1 MLSGVLDMTASYAV
15 MGHPVAHS
23 LSPMIHGVFAESC
36 GIDLDYRAIDVPPDG
51 LREAVASFAAAGG
64 LGLNITLPHKQAAL
78 QLADTSSASASH
90 ATAANTLI
98 RKGDEWHAE
107 NTDGIGLMRHL
118 QGLGV
123 EVTGADLLI
132 IGAGGAVWGIAGPL
146 LAARPLSLDIC
157 NRTVQKARQ
166 LAQHFAADGEISVL
180 EELTEKHGKAYDL
193 LINATPSGITGSAVN
208 LPRSLLKAGG
218 WCYDLAYNQR
228 QDTPFVQWGKQAGAG
243 GASDGLGML
252 IEQAAE
258 SFRLWHGVEPETGE
272 LYRLLSK

>member
-1 MLSGVLDMTASYAV
+1 MAMTASYAV

-23 LSPMIHGVFAESC
+23 LSPMIHSAFAEAC

-51 LREAVASFAAAGG
+51 LREAVASFAATGG

-78 QLADTSSASASH
+78 QLASASSARASH
-90 ATAANTLI
+90 AMAANTLI
-98 RKGDEWHAE
+98 RQGDEWHAE
-107 NTDGIGLMRHL
+107 NTDGVGLLRHL
-118 QGLGV
+118 QRLGV
-123 EVTGADLLI
+123 DAAGADVLI

-146 LAARPLSLDIC
+146 LAAKPLSLDIC

-166 LAQHFAADGEISVL
+166 LAQHFAGDGEISVL
-180 EELTEKHGKAYDL
+180 EGLEGKHGKAYDL
-193 LINATPSGITGSAVN
+193 VINATPSGITGSAIN
-208 LPRSLLKAGG
+208 LPHALLKAGG
-218 WCYDLAYNQR
+218 WCYDLAYNQH

-258 SFRLWHGVEPETGE
+258 SFKLWHGVEPETGE
-272 LYRLLSK
+272 LYRLFGR